1 MFTRILDE
9 ISCPALPGRPVSCV
23 NPKKQ
28 TCPSLCGAGLI
39 PCGLMRREDGQLVV
53 GSDGSPLPNCVTPDS
68 SSALCTQPNNF
79 RPLSTSFTGG
89 NSSSSWNGGIP
100 IQIQGTSDN
109 NKTNAATIATIGSS
123 VLSSSSIP
131 AFYAGAG
138 NGDTTIVVEV
148 STSTYCAR
156 FSVSRHFSAVCR
168 CFSAGLGSAVLPT
181 PMLPFCAQLNVKPV
195 SDSAPFR
202 TKSRAG
208 G

>member
-9 ISCPALPGRPVSCV
+9 ISCPALPGRPVTCV

-39 PCGLMRREDGQLVV
+39 PCGLMRREDGQLLV
-53 GSDGSPLPNCVTPDS
+53 GSDGSPLPNCVAPDS
-68 SSALCTQPNNF
+68 SSALCTQPNF

-89 NSSSSWNGGIP
+89 NSSSSWTP
-100 IQIQGTSDN
+100 KQIQGTSDN

-131 AFYAGAG
+131 AFYAG

>member
-39 PCGLMRREDGQLVV
+39 PCGLMRREDGQLLV
-53 GSDGSPLPNCVTPDS
+53 GSDGSPLPNCVAPDS

-109 NKTNAATIATIGSS
+109 NISTAATIANIGSS
-123 VLSSSSIP
+123 VLPSSSIR
-131 AFYAGAG
+131 AFDAGD
-138 NGDTTIVVEV
+138 GDTTIVVKV
-148 STSTYCAR
+148 STSLHVAHRFLQVVISPQFVVASVPDSVLQYCPHPCSL
-156 FSVSRHFSAVCR
+156 F
-168 CFSAGLGSAVLPT
+168 VL
-181 PMLPFCAQLNVKPV
+181 
-195 SDSAPFR
+195 S
-202 TKSRAG
+202 
-208 G
+208 

>member
-9 ISCPALPGRPVSCV
+9 ISCPALPGRPVTCV
-23 NPKKQ
+23 NPKTQ

-39 PCGLMRREDGQLVV
+39 PCGLMRREDGQLLV
-53 GSDGSPLPNCVTPDS
+53 GSDGSPLPNCVASDS
-68 SSALCTQPNNF
+68 SSALCTQPNF

-109 NKTNAATIATIGSS
+109 NKTNAATIANIGSS
-123 VLSSSSIP
+123 VLSSSIP
-131 AFYAGAG
+131 AFFAG
-138 NGDTTIVVEV
+138 NGATTIVVEV

-168 CFSAGLGSAVLPT
+168 CFSAGLDSAVLPA